1 MTELIDKLVNTN
13 NSHNV
18 KDIVDIVINSD
29 FSDNDFACN
38 IAISCLAIHNSD
50 LEKHKESLLDFFKYA
65 VSIEKDFKTAV
76 QFEFMLNSLGLSDLL
91 SQ

>member
-1 MTELIDKLVNTN
+1 MTELIDKLVNIN

-18 KDIVDIVINSD
+18 EDIVEIIINSD

-50 LEKHKESLLDFFKYA
+50 LAEHKESLLDFFKYA